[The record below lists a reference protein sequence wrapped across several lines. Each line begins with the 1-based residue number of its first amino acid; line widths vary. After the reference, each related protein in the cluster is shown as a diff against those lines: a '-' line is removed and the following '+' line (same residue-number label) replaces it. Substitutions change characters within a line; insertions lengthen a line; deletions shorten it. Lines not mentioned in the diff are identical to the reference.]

1 MFMLA
6 ICLLNVLL
14 WLTKIELT
22 YGFPK
27 ILKYI
32 LSSGI
37 LGLVAYHGLV
47 HRRDSKR
54 SRHPAVVKWF
64 IVYSIVM
71 LVLSFRADQ
80 FYWQQFLVSRYFA
93 VPYLLPL
100 LILMSRFDV
109 QFFRTAVALSRRL
122 LPFSMGILAY
132 ALTHSMTSVTWT
144 DIGYGIK
151 LFDIFSLLLLLTC
164 HLSARRSH
172 RFVAIGYHVMLLYS
186 LAYYGRRGSFLLIGM
201 SLLAMLWLRI
211 KSKSFSPAWKFGII
225 LITLALVLAG
235 NAYREQL
242 SGLKVF
248 TRGMSTEGFQDS
260 RGTVVSDFFSDFGGM
275 QDYLFGRGINGTIKR
290 TIRGGEL
297 GTTIENGYLNVL
309 LRGGLLYLA
318 PMLLIFAYSACLGY
332 FKSNNDLS
340 KALALIVALQFISMM
355 AFGLPSYTTEY
366 ILLWIAVSAGFNK
379 QLRVLNNRDL
389 YLYSNFST
397 FRKGQL
403 LS

>member
-1 MFMLA
+1 
-6 ICLLNVLL
+6 
-14 WLTKIELT
+14 
-22 YGFPK
+22 
-27 ILKYI
+27 
-32 LSSGI
+32 
-37 LGLVAYHGLV
+37 
-47 HRRDSKR
+47 
-54 SRHPAVVKWF
+54 
-64 IVYSIVM
+64 
-71 LVLSFRADQ
+71 
-80 FYWQQFLVSRYFA
+80 
-93 VPYLLPL
+93 
-100 LILMSRFDV
+100 
-109 QFFRTAVALSRRL
+109 
-122 LPFSMGILAY
+122 
-132 ALTHSMTSVTWT
+132 
-144 DIGYGIK
+144 
-151 LFDIFSLLLLLTC
+151 
-164 HLSARRSH
+164 
-172 RFVAIGYHVMLLYS
+172 
-186 LAYYGRRGSFLLIGM
+186 
-201 SLLAMLWLRI
+201 
-211 KSKSFSPAWKFGII
+211 
-225 LITLALVLAG
+225 LALVLAG